1 MARSTPPLEIT
12 VLRVGAGLAGLALLA
27 SAVTAMLMSAGV
39 LRSSPTR
46 FAALAIAALSFVN
59 WLVRLLLAI
68 GDQEGRSLGS
78 RSLNGPSA

>member
-1 MARSTPPLEIT
+1 MTHSPPPLEIT

-27 SAVTAMLMSAGV
+27 SAVMAMLMSAGV

-46 FAALAIAALSFVN
+46 FAAVAVASLSFVN

-68 GDQEGRSLGS
+68 RRPRG
-78 RSLNGPSA
+78 